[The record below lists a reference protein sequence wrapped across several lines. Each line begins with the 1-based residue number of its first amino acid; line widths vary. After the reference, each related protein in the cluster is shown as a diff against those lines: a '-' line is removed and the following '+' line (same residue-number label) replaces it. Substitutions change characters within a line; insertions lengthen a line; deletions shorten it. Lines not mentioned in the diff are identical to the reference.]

1 MFCGVFGVYCL
12 HTPLSARALI
22 FIRCN
27 FPGYLMSKFAK
38 VSCSL
43 GHQELDLFYYSVECD
58 QLTKWAESDQDLKEV
73 RIKEVGSP
81 IRGKQ

>member
-1 MFCGVFGVYCL
+1 
-12 HTPLSARALI
+12 
-22 FIRCN
+22 
-27 FPGYLMSKFAK
+27 MSKFAK

-58 QLTKWAESDQDLKEV
+58 QLTKWAESDQDLKEE
-73 RIKEVGSP
+73 RIKEVGSL